1 MSNATM
7 ISTTSSQDL
16 LTVRTKNFA
25 NEGMDYE
32 QFAINLLV
40 SAVCH
45 RFKIQFI
52 IIALKSVYM
61 E

>member
-16 LTVRTKNFA
+16 LTLRTNNFA

-32 QFAINLLV
+32 QFVINLLV
-40 SAVCH
+40 SAVLPS
-45 RFKIQFI
+45 F
-52 IIALKSVYM
+52 
-61 E
+61 